1 VKLPILHYGQQQQM
15 KKSNKKRV
23 AVANKMIL
31 KVDIQWI
38 FTVRRVDLGPIT
50 LRRIRTGEFWLMELE
65 YSIIGVA
72 R

>member
-1 VKLPILHYGQQQQM
+1 M